1 MWYNTIISRKV
12 VIPHKER
19 RQQKC
24 RVDIMASV

>member
-19 RQQKC
+19 RKQKC
-24 RVDIMASV
+24 RVDIRAKV